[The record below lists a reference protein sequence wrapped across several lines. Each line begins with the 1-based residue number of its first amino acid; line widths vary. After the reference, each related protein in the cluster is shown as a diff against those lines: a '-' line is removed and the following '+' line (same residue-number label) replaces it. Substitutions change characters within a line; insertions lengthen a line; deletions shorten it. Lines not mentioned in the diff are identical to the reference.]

1 MADTVFHEGFFR
13 IALWVSLALGGLGLL
28 WRLVTWLTVRIGTDA
43 RDVSF
48 GQRLWAA
55 IGGGVGALFSRRL
68 PGMMGAFF
76 LDVLFQR
83 RLFATS
89 KLRWAGHLMILVGFT
104 ALLVM
109 HALAAWLS
117 GKLFDNYYATLNPFL
132 LLRNVFGAMAVVGV
146 VLLALGR
153 RRDWVFGRPARRPA
167 DGIFAAL
174 LAVVLVSGFLLEAQK
189 IASPKAFYRMTDEFG
204 LGTDAEELAG
214 LRWVWKQDYGV
225 AFTDLHG
232 EPDADVLAEG
242 RELNTQACVDCHA
255 RPQSAFVSYP
265 MARAMA
271 PVTATLDA
279 ANADRALLWLHV
291 LACLLGIVV
300 LPFTRF
306 FHAVADPVSLVAR
319 GAAASGPLSL
329 AGRVSR
335 RALAA
340 DACIRCGLC
349 DARCSVA
356 PIARWLD
363 NPELLPSRK
372 VQATRR
378 VAGRAWTRIGD
389 GDADRLAQGAHL
401 CTDCGRCTLRC
412 PVGLDLG
419 DLWDAGRD
427 DLAARGLPAPATWI
441 QEHPAIAWA
450 EALGTELGRVP
461 PAGPLSAD
469 RRTFSACVQ
478 CQTCTNVCPVVAH
491 GGTDADR
498 VDLTPQKVMN
508 LLRLGM
514 VDLALG
520 SRMVWDCATCYQCQE
535 NCPEGIRVTD
545 VMLELRGAAWRQ
557 LSPVRERRRPE

>member
-1 MADTVFHEGFFR
+1 MPETIFHQGFFR
-13 IALWVSLALGGLGLL
+13 IALWVALAIGGLGLL
-28 WRLVTWLTVRIGTDA
+28 GRLGAWLTVRIGPDA
-43 RDVSF
+43 KGVSF

-55 IGGGVGALFSRRL
+55 VAGGVRAVFSRRL
-68 PGMMGAFF
+68 PGLLAAIL
-76 LDVLFQR
+76 LDVVLQR
-83 RLFATS
+83 RLFRVS
-89 KLRWAGHLMILVGFT
+89 RLRWAGHLMILAGFT

-132 LLRNVFGAMAVVGV
+132 LLRNVFGAMAIVGV
-146 VLLALGR
+146 VLLAIGR
-153 RRDWVFGRPARRPA
+153 RRDWAAVRPARGRA

-174 LAVVLVSGFLLEAQK
+174 VGIVLLTGFALEAQK
-189 IASPKAFYRMTDEFG
+189 IASPKAFYRMSDEFG
-204 LGTDAEELAG
+204 LGTDPEETKA
-214 LRWVWKQDYGV
+214 LRWVWKLDYGV
-225 AFTDLHG
+225 AFTDLEG
-232 EPDADVLAEG
+232 TPDAALLDEG
-242 RELNTQACVDCHA
+242 RELNAQACVDCHA

-265 MARAMA
+265 LARALG

-279 ANADRALLWLHV
+279 ANADRALLWVHV
-291 LACLLGIVV
+291 LACLLGIAV

-306 FHAVADPVSLVAR
+306 FHAVADPVSLVAN
-319 GAAASGPLSL
+319 GAAGAGPLSH
-329 AGRVSR
+329 AGAVSR

-349 DARCSVA
+349 DARCSVG

-372 VQATRR
+372 VQATRK
-378 VAGRAWTRIGD
+378 VASGALARMGD
-389 GDADRLAQGAHL
+389 GDADRLDQGAHL
-401 CTDCGRCTLRC
+401 CTDCGRCTRRC
-412 PVGLDLG
+412 PVGLDLE
-419 DLWDAGRD
+419 DLWDAGRG
-427 DLAARGLPAPATWI
+427 DLADQGLPAAAAWVR
-441 QEHPAIAWA
+441 ERPAIVWA
-450 EALGTELGRVP
+450 ESLGAQTGYAVA
-461 PAGPLSAD
+461 AGPLSAD

-491 GGTDADR
+491 GGDDATR

-557 LSPVRERRRPE
+557 LGPVRDRRRPA

>member
-1 MADTVFHEGFFR
+1 MPETIFHDGFFR
-13 IALWVSLALGGLGLL
+13 TALWVSLALGGLGLL
-28 WRLVTWLTVRIGTDA
+28 WRLAIWLTVRIGPDA

-48 GQRLWAA
+48 GRRVTAA
-55 IGGGVGALFSRRL
+55 AGGGIGTLFSRRL
-68 PGMMGAFF
+68 PGILAALF
-76 LDVLFQR
+76 LDVLLQR
-83 RLFATS
+83 RLFRVS
-89 KLRWAGHLMILVGFT
+89 KPRWAGHLMVLVGFT

-109 HALAAWLS
+109 HAMAAVVS
-117 GKLFDNYYATLNPFL
+117 EKLFDNYYATLNPFL
-132 LLRNVFGAMAVVGV
+132 LLRNVFGAMAVLGV
-146 VLLALGR
+146 VLMGIGR
-153 RRDWVFGRPARRPA
+153 RRDWRAGRPARKRA
-167 DGIFAAL
+167 DGVFAAL
-174 LAVVLVSGFLLEAQK
+174 LAVVLVSGFALEAQK
-189 IASPKAFYRMTDEFG
+189 IASPKAFYRMTNEFG
-204 LGTDAEELAG
+204 LGDDPEELAG

-225 AFTDLHG
+225 AFTDFQG
-232 EPDADVLAEG
+232 TPDADVVAEG
-242 RELNTQACVDCHA
+242 GELNEDACVDCHA

-265 MARAMA
+265 VARALG
-271 PVTATLDA
+271 PVTAMLDT
-279 ANADRALLWLHV
+279 ANADRALLWVHV

-300 LPFTRF
+300 LPLSRF
-306 FHAVADPVSLVAR
+306 FHAVADPVALVVR
-319 GAAASGPLSL
+319 GAASTGPLSP

-356 PIARWLD
+356 PLARWLR

-372 VQATRR
+372 VQATRA
-378 VAGRAWTRIGD
+378 VAADALVRMGD
-389 GDADRLAQGAHL
+389 GDADRVADGAHL
-401 CTDCGRCTLRC
+401 CTDCGRCTDRC
-412 PVGLDLG
+412 PVGLDLE
-419 DLWDAGRD
+419 DLWSAGRA
-427 DLAARGLPAPATWI
+427 DLAARGMPAPATWVRAR
-441 QEHPAIAWA
+441 PAIAWA
-450 EALGTELGRVP
+450 ESLGNELGRVP
-461 PAGPLSAD
+461 AAGPLSAD

-491 GGTDADR
+491 GGDDATR

-557 LSPVRERRRPE
+557 LGSLRDRRRPE